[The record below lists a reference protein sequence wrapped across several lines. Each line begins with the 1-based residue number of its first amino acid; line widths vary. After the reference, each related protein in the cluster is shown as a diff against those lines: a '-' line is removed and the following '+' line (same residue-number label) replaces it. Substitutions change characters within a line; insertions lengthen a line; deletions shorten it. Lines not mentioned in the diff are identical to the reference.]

1 MKDINF
7 LKENGIDVDSGVE
20 ILGDVD
26 MYNDTLKDFIE
37 VSEDRLPELEKYK
50 NSSDME
56 NYAICV
62 HAMKG
67 DSKYLGFT
75 KLAEL
80 SLEHQLR
87 SQEGDIEFVN
97 NNYNELINEAN
108 RIVSVVKK
116 YLENLFYEIFRKMF
130 SNDTNYGVTL

>member
-1 MKDINF
+1 
-7 LKENGIDVDSGVE
+7 
-20 ILGDVD
+20 
-26 MYNDTLKDFIE
+26 
-37 VSEDRLPELEKYK
+37 
-50 NSSDME
+50 ME

-116 YLENLFYEIFRKMF
+116 YLEN
-130 SNDTNYGVTL
+130 

>member
-87 SQEGDIEFVN
+87 SQKGDIEFVN

-116 YLENLFYEIFRKMF
+116 YLENQCVKCLCKVY
-130 SNDTNYGVTL
+130 

>member
-7 LKENGIDVDSGVE
+7 LKENGIDVDNGVE

-116 YLENLFYEIFRKMF
+116 YLEN
-130 SNDTNYGVTL
+130 